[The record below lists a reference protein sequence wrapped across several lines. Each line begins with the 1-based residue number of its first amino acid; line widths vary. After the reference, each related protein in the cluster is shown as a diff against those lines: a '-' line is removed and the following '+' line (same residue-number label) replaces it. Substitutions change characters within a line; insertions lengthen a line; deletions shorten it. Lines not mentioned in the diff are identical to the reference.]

1 MCSYIN
7 IRRNVVQN
15 RERTLMF
22 GLVMMI
28 MVENGLYDLVRIS
41 TICLTWIIW
50 IIRENVREIVTIDP
64 YL

>member
-28 MVENGLYDLVRIS
+28 MVGNGLYDLVRIS

>member
-15 RERTLMF
+15 RERTLIF